1 MKKVLNKIRFDK
13 PFLKFD
19 LKMKLTTLFLLT
31 TLTVMQAG
39 VSYSQK
45 AKLSLNASD
54 MTVGKIIE
62 KIEYTSDYRFV
73 YNVRSVD
80 LDRKIDIRL
89 NDVSMETI
97 LNTIF
102 NNTGTDFKISGS
114 HIILTPKKAPVEKSI
129 AVKKAEIDFIVKG
142 KVTDEK
148 GIPLAGAAVSDNGS
162 GRGVMTDFNGDYQII
177 ASSSETTL
185 AFAYLGFI
193 RQEVK
198 VEGKNVINVVL
209 KENTLQLEGLVLTT
223 GYQNISAEKATGSF
237 SNLKSKDFAE
247 QRLSSLDKILEGR
260 IVGYQDGKIRGTTSM
275 MTGATAPLYV
285 IDGFPVENTRLTP
298 YNTLEENLPSLNLED
313 IETITVLKDAA
324 ASSIYGSRAANGV
337 VVITTKKAKAG
348 KTTVSFSSN
357 LTVTPYRNYTGNL
370 TSSAD
375 IIGLEKGW
383 ADGNPNL
390 KTANAGTYAQSL
402 LNNAVF
408 TSLGMQTILN
418 GYAGKTSM
426 AEMNN
431 RLDALGSQGYKYY
444 DDVARYAK
452 RDQYFLQHNLSLG
465 KATETNAFNAS
476 LTYKSNQLEDIYSEN
491 QTVGLNLKNS
501 TQINSWLSLDLGTYV
516 NYGKGDTQS
525 YNPINASTSTLNT
538 GYKHQPY
545 NQLVNNDGTNF
556 VSTPESRYNSF
567 TLNSIKNYG
576 LYDMNITPMDELG
589 RNLVESKNFLNRT
602 YAKFNVKFS
611 HAFTYNAMFQYEFGS
626 DRASQ
631 LFDKDSYYVRSKVNG
646 LVTIANN
653 KAVYNLPYGDIIK
666 ETNQYS
672 NAYNFRQQLNFNQ
685 TFAEKHDFS
694 AIAGMEIRH
703 SKQEYTDN
711 TRYGY
716 DSQTLGFAPIN
727 QADLLKVY
735 GTVFGGSMS
744 QNDFSL
750 EKELQNRFVSVYGT
764 GGYTYD
770 KRYTVSGSIRWDR
783 SNLWGTDSKYQNKPT
798 WSTGAGWNI
807 DKESFFDVVWVDA
820 IKLRASY
827 GIGGNI
833 AKDSAPYLTAYYN
846 SNSNVGGNQGSVS
859 KRPNPELSWEKTTTT
874 NIGLDFSLFKSRL
887 SGTLDLYNKKGE
899 NLLASSQGIPTE
911 GWGYST
917 YTLNNGQMTNRGIE
931 VSLRGTIVKTP
942 SFSWDAAVLYAYNKN
957 EVDYVNVKAPVYYLQ
972 LDYPQAYPRVGN
984 SFNTIYGYKWAGLS
998 STGIPQVYDASGTAV
1013 KYNPGQ
1019 VDAIEDFGSTVP
1031 THSGSFH
1038 TSANYKNF
1046 SLSALFIYE
1055 LGHKV
1060 RNTFLPMLNN
1070 NYNGAAGGY
1079 VTDIAVVNNHIADR
1093 WMQPGDEA
1101 FTNVPRAVYEYDPE
1115 FNSDS
1120 RTIYSYADINILDAS
1135 NVRLSNVSLAYQMPS
1150 ALMKRVKLDGVRF
1163 NLNAENVYTFAKSR
1177 DAKFLLGG
1185 FTSPSFVLGVNVN
1198 F

>member
-31 TLTVMQAG
+31 TMTVMQAG
-39 VSYSQK
+39 VSYSQI
-45 AKLSLNASD
+45 AKMSFNAND

-62 KIEYTSDYRFV
+62 KIEYTTDYRFV

-80 LDRKIDIRL
+80 LERKIDIRL
-89 NDVSMETI
+89 EDVSIKTI

-102 NNTGTDFKISGS
+102 KDTGTDYKISGS
-114 HIILTPKKAPVEKSI
+114 HIILTPKKAPADKP
-129 AVKKAEIDFIVKG
+129 APVKKEEQDFIVKG
-142 KVTDEK
+142 RVTDEK
-148 GIPLAGAAVSDNGS
+148 GMPLVGAAISDNGS
-162 GRGVMTDFNGDYQII
+162 GRGVQTDFNGEYQII
-177 ASSSETTL
+177 AVNSETTL
-185 AFAYLGFI
+185 AFAYLGFV
-193 RQEVK
+193 RQEIK
-198 VEGKNVINVVL
+198 VAGRSVINVVL
-209 KENTLQLEGLVLTT
+209 KEDTVELGEVVLTT
-223 GYQNISAEKATGSF
+223 GYQNISAEQATGSF
-237 SNLKSKDFAE
+237 SNLKAKDFQE
-247 QRLSSLDKILEGR
+247 QRLNSLDKILEGR

-275 MTGATAPLYV
+275 RGVTTPLYV
-285 IDGFPVENTRLTP
+285 IDGFPVENTKLTP
-298 YNTLEENLPSLNLED
+298 YATIEENVPGLNLED

-337 VVITTKKAKAG
+337 VVITTKKAKSG

-370 TSSAD
+370 TDSGD
-375 IIGLEKGW
+375 IIGLERGW

-390 KTANAGTYAQSL
+390 KTANSATYAQSL
-402 LNNAVF
+402 LTNAVF
-408 TSLGMQTILN
+408 TSQGMQTILN
-418 GYAGKTSM
+418 GYAGKTSIT
-426 AEMNN
+426 EMNS
-431 RLDALGSQGYKYY
+431 RLDELGSQGHKYF
-444 DDVARYAK
+444 DDISKYAK
-452 RDQYFLQHNLSLG
+452 RDQYFMQHNLSLG
-465 KATETNAFNAS
+465 KATENNTFNAS
-476 LTYKSNQLEDIYSEN
+476 LTYKNNQLEDIYSEN
-491 QTVGLNLKNS
+491 ETVGLNLKNS

-516 NYGKGDTQS
+516 NFGKGDTQS
-525 YNPINASTSTLNT
+525 YFASNPNFTSGP
-538 GYKHQPY
+538 GYKYQPY

-556 VSTPESRYNSF
+556 VSTPESRYNAF

-576 LYDMNITPMDELG
+576 LYNMNITPMDELG
-589 RNLVESKNFLNRT
+589 RNLIENKNFLNRT
-602 YAKFNVKFS
+602 YAKFNVKFNK
-611 HAFTYNAMFQYEFGS
+611 AFTYDAMFQYEFGS

-646 LVTIANN
+646 MVTIVNN

-666 ETNQYS
+666 ETNQFS

-703 SKQEYTDN
+703 SKQEYSDN

-735 GTVFGGSMS
+735 GTVFSGYMI
-744 QNDFSL
+744 QDEFSL
-750 EKELQNRFVSVYGT
+750 EKELQNRYVSLYGT
-764 GGYTYD
+764 GGYVYD
-770 KRYTVSGSIRWDR
+770 KRYSLTGSIRWDR
-783 SNLWGTDSKYQNKPT
+783 SNLWGTDSKYQNKPI
-798 WSTGAGWNI
+798 WSAGAAWNI
-807 DKESFFDVVWVDA
+807 DKESFFAVSWVDA
-820 IKLRASY
+820 LKVRGSY
-827 GIGGNI
+827 GIAGNI

-846 SNSNVGGNQGSVS
+846 SNSNVGGNQGTVN

-887 SGTLDLYNKKGE
+887 NGTLDLYNKKGE
-899 NLLASSQGIPTE
+899 DLLASSQGIPTE

-917 YTLNNGQMTNRGIE
+917 YTLNNGEMTNKGIE
-931 VSLRGTIVKTP
+931 VSLRGTIIKTS
-942 SFSWDAAVLYAYNKN
+942 SFSWDAAVLYANNKN
-957 EVDYVNVKAPVYYLQ
+957 KVEYVSVEAPVYYLQ
-972 LDYPQAYPRVGN
+972 LDHAQSFPRVGTNFN
-984 SFNTIYGYKWAGLS
+984 SIYGYKWAGLS

-1013 KYNPGQ
+1013 KYNPAQ
-1019 VDAIEDFGSTVP
+1019 LNAIQDYGSTVP
-1031 THSGSFH
+1031 IHSGSFH
-1038 TSANYKNF
+1038 TSVNYKNF
-1046 SLSALFIYE
+1046 SLSALFVYE
-1055 LGHKV
+1055 LGHKI

-1079 VTDIAVVNNHIADR
+1079 VTDITIVNNRIANR
-1093 WMQPGDEA
+1093 WVQPGDEA

-1135 NVRLSNVSLAYQMPS
+1135 NVRLSNISMAYQMPS
-1150 ALMKRVKLDGVRF
+1150 ALIKRVKLDGVRF
-1163 NLNAENVYTFAKSR
+1163 NLNAENVYTFAKST
-1177 DAKFLLGG
+1177 DAKYLLNG
-1185 FTSPSFVLGVNVN
+1185 FQSPSFVLGVNVN

>member
-1 MKKVLNKIRFDK
+1 MRFDK

-19 LKMKLTTLFLLT
+19 LKMKLTTLFLFTALT
-31 TLTVMQAG
+31 IMHAG
-39 VSYSQK
+39 TTYSQK
-45 AKLSLNASD
+45 AKISFSANN
-54 MTVGKIIE
+54 MTVAKAIE
-62 KIEYTSDYRFV
+62 KLEYTTNYRFV

-80 LDRKIDIRL
+80 LNRII
-89 NDVSMETI
+89 NITENNVPIETL

-102 NNTGTDFKISGS
+102 GNTGTDYKVSGN
-114 HIILTPKKAPVEKSI
+114 HIILMAKKAPEERTV
-129 AVKKAEIDFIVKG
+129 KAEADFIVKG
-142 KVTDEK
+142 RVTDEK
-148 GIPLAGAAVSDNGS
+148 GMPLVGAAISDNGS
-162 GRGVMTDFNGDYQII
+162 GRGVQTDFNGEYQII
-177 ASSSETTL
+177 TVSSETTL
-185 AFAYLGFI
+185 AFAYLGYV
-193 RQEVK
+193 RQEIK
-198 VEGKNVINVVL
+198 VEGRSVINVVL
-209 KENTLQLEGLVLTT
+209 KEDVLELEGVVLKT
-223 GYQNISAEKATGSF
+223 GYQNIDAEKATGSF
-237 SNLKSKDFAE
+237 SNLKAADFKE
-247 QRLSSLDKILEGR
+247 QRLSSIDKILEGR

-275 MTGATAPLYV
+275 TGSTAPLYV

-298 YNTLEENLPSLNLED
+298 YSTLEENLPSLNLED

-324 ASSIYGSRAANGV
+324 ASSIYGARAANGV

-390 KTANAGTYAQSL
+390 KTANASTYAQSL

-465 KATETNAFNAS
+465 KATETNTFNAS
-476 LTYKSNQLEDIYSEN
+476 LTYKNNQLEDIYSEN
-491 QTVGLNLKNS
+491 ETVGLNLKNS

-516 NYGKGDTQS
+516 NFGKGDTQS
-525 YNPINASTSTLNT
+525 YFASNP
-538 GYKHQPY
+538 GYKYQPY
-545 NQLVNNDGTNF
+545 NQLVNADGTNF

-589 RNLVESKNFLNRT
+589 RNLIESKNFLNRT

-611 HAFTYNAMFQYEFGS
+611 NAFTYNAMFQYEFGS

-631 LFDKDSYYVRSKVNG
+631 LFGKDSYYVRSKVNG
-646 LVTIANN
+646 MVTIANN

-672 NAYNFRQQLNFNQ
+672 NAYNFRQQLNFNH

-703 SKQEYTDN
+703 SKQEYNDN

-716 DSQTLGFAPIN
+716 DAQTLGFAPVN
-727 QADLLKVY
+727 QTDLLKVY
-735 GTVFGGSMS
+735 GTVFSGYMS
-744 QNDFSL
+744 QNEFSL

-770 KRYTVSGSIRWDR
+770 KRYTLSGSIRWDR
-783 SNLWGTDSKYQNKPT
+783 SNLWGTDSEYQNKPT
-798 WSTGAGWNI
+798 WSTGAAWNI
-807 DKESFFDVVWVDA
+807 DKESFFDVAWVDGL
-820 IKLRASY
+820 KLRASY

-846 SNSNVGGNQGSVS
+846 SNSNVGGNQGTVS

-874 NIGLDFSLFKSRL
+874 NIGLDFSFFKSRL
-887 SGTLDLYNKKGE
+887 GGTLDLYNKKGE

-917 YTLNNGQMTNRGIE
+917 YTLNNGEMTNKGIE
-931 VSLRGTIVKTP
+931 VTLRGTIIKTP
-942 SFSWDAAVLYAYNKN
+942 SFSWDASVLYAYNKN
-957 EVDYVNVKAPVYYLQ
+957 KVDYVNVKAPVYYLQ
-972 LDYPQAYPRVGN
+972 LDYPQAFPRVGT
-984 SFNTIYGYKWAGLS
+984 SFNSIYGYKWAGLS

-1019 VDAIEDFGSTVP
+1019 IDAIQDFGSTVP

-1055 LGHKV
+1055 LGHKI

-1070 NYNGAAGGY
+1070 VYNGAAGGY
-1079 VTDIAVVNNHIADR
+1079 VTDISVVNNHIADR

-1101 FTNVPRAVYEYDPE
+1101 FTNIPRAVYEYDPE
-1115 FNSDS
+1115 FSSDS

-1135 NVRLSNVSLAYQMPS
+1135 NVRLSNISLAYQMPS
-1150 ALMKRVKLDGVRF
+1150 DIIKRVKLDGVRF

-1177 DAKFLLGG
+1177 DAKYLLNG
-1185 FTSPSFVLGVNVN
+1185 FQSPSFVLGVNVN

>member
-1 MKKVLNKIRFDK
+1 MKKLLNTIRFDN

-31 TLTVMQAG
+31 ALTVMQAG
-39 VSYSQK
+39 VTYSQK
-45 AKLSLNASD
+45 NKISFNANN
-54 MTVGKIIE
+54 MTVAKVIE
-62 KIEYTSDYRFV
+62 KIEYTTDYRFV
-73 YNVRSVD
+73 YNVRFVD
-80 LDRKIDIRL
+80 LNRIIDVNASNTSIE
-89 NDVSMETI
+89 NI
-97 LNTIF
+97 LSTIF
-102 NNTGTDFKISGS
+102 KNTGTDYKVSGN
-114 HIILTPKKAPVEKSI
+114 HIILMAKKAPAEKPVKVE
-129 AVKKAEIDFIVKG
+129 ADFIVKG
-142 KVTDEK
+142 RVTDEK
-148 GIPLAGAAVSDNGS
+148 GMPLVGAAISDNGS
-162 GRGVMTDFNGDYQII
+162 GRGVQTDFNGEYQII
-177 ASSSETTL
+177 TVGSETTL
-185 AFAYLGFI
+185 AFAYLGYV
-193 RQEVK
+193 RQEIK
-198 VEGKNVINVVL
+198 VEGRSLINVVL
-209 KENTLQLEGLVLTT
+209 KEETFQLEGLVLTT
-223 GYQNISAEKATGSF
+223 GYQNITAEKSTGSF
-237 SNLKSKDFAE
+237 SNLKAKDFQE
-247 QRLSSLDKILEGR
+247 QRLSGLDKILEGR

-275 MTGATAPLYV
+275 TGSTVPLYV

-324 ASSIYGSRAANGV
+324 ASSIYGARAANGV

-375 IIGLEKGW
+375 IIGLERGW

-390 KTANAGTYAQSL
+390 KTVNASTYSQSL

-426 AEMNN
+426 AEMNS
-431 RLDALGSQGYKYY
+431 RLDALGAQGYKYY

-452 RDQYFLQHNLSLG
+452 RDQYFMQHNLSLG
-465 KATETNAFNAS
+465 KATETNTFNAS
-476 LTYKSNQLEDIYSEN
+476 LTYKNNQLEDRFSEN
-491 QTVGLNLKNS
+491 ETVGINLRNS
-501 TQINSWLSLDLGTYV
+501 TQINSWLSLDLGTYA
-516 NYGKGDTQS
+516 NFGKGDTQS
-525 YNPINASTSTLNT
+525 YNPINASTSTLNA

-556 VSTPESRYNSF
+556 VSTAASRYNNF
-567 TLNSIKNYG
+567 TLQSIQNYG
-576 LYDMNITPMDELG
+576 LYNMDITPMDEFG
-589 RNLVESKNFLNRT
+589 RNLIESKNFLNRT

-611 HAFTYNAMFQYEFGS
+611 NAFTYNAMFQYEFGS

-631 LFDKDSYYVRSKVNG
+631 LFSKDSYYVRSKVNG
-646 LVTIANN
+646 MVTIANN

-703 SKQEYTDN
+703 SKQEYNDN

-716 DSQTLGFAPIN
+716 DAQTLGFAPVN

-770 KRYTVSGSIRWDR
+770 RRYTLSGSIRWDR
-783 SNLWGTDSKYQNKPT
+783 SNLWGTDSEYQNKPT
-798 WSTGAGWNI
+798 WSTGAAWNI
-807 DKESFFDVVWVDA
+807 NKESFFDAAWVDEL
-820 IKLRASY
+820 KLRASY

-846 SNSNVGGNQGSVS
+846 SNSNVGGNQGTVN

-874 NIGLDFSLFKSRL
+874 NIGLDFSLFKTRL
-887 SGTLDLYNKKGE
+887 SGTFDLYNKKGE
-899 NLLASSQGIPTE
+899 NLLASTQGIPTE

-917 YTLNNGQMTNRGIE
+917 YYINNGEMTNKGVE
-931 VSLRGTIVKTP
+931 VTLRGTIVKTP
-942 SFSWDAAVLYAYNKN
+942 SFSWDASVLYAYNKN

-1019 VDAIEDFGSTVP
+1019 IDAIEDFGSTVP

-1038 TSANYKNF
+1038 TSVNYKNF

-1060 RNTFLPMLNN
+1060 RNTFLPMLNS

-1079 VTDIAVVNNHIADR
+1079 VTDITVVNNHIADR

-1115 FNSDS
+1115 FSSDS

-1135 NVRLSNVSLAYQMPS
+1135 NVRLSNISLAYQMPS
-1150 ALMKRVKLDGVRF
+1150 ALIKKVNLDGIRF

-1177 DAKFLLGG
+1177 DAKYLLNG

>member
-1 MKKVLNKIRFDK
+1 MKKLLNKIRFDK

-39 VSYSQK
+39 VTYSQK
-45 AKLSLNASD
+45 NKISFNANN
-54 MTVGKIIE
+54 MTVSKVIE
-62 KIEYTSDYRFV
+62 KIEYTTDYRFV
-73 YNVRSVD
+73 YNVRFVD
-80 LDRKIDIRL
+80 LNRIVNVDAK
-89 NDVSMETI
+89 NVSMEQI
-97 LNTIF
+97 LNSIF
-102 NNTGTDFKISGS
+102 KNTDTDYKVSGN
-114 HIILTPKKAPVEKSI
+114 HIMLIARKAPVEKP
-129 AVKKAEIDFIVKG
+129 AKEEADFIVKG
-142 KVTDEK
+142 RVTDEK
-148 GIPLAGAAVSDNGS
+148 GMPLVGAAISDNGS
-162 GRGVMTDFNGDYQII
+162 GRGVQTDFNGEYQII
-177 ASSSETTL
+177 TVGSETTL
-185 AFAYLGFI
+185 AFAYLGYV
-193 RQEVK
+193 RQEIK
-198 VEGKNVINVVL
+198 VEGRSVINVAL
-209 KENTLQLEGLVLTT
+209 KEETVQLEGLVLTT
-223 GYQNISAEKATGSF
+223 GYQDITAEKSTGSF
-237 SNLKSKDFAE
+237 SSLKAKDFQE
-247 QRLSSLDKILEGR
+247 QRLSGLDKILEGR

-275 MTGATAPLYV
+275 IGVTAPLYV
-285 IDGFPVENTRLTP
+285 IDGFPVENTKLTP
-298 YNTLEENLPSLNLED
+298 YATIEENLPNLNLED
-313 IETITVLKDAA
+313 IESITVLKDAA
-324 ASSIYGSRAANGV
+324 ASSIYGARAANGV

-348 KTTVSFSSN
+348 KTTISFSSN

-370 TSSAD
+370 TDSAD
-375 IIGLEKGW
+375 IIGLERGW

-390 KTANAGTYAQSL
+390 KTANASTYSQSL
-402 LNNAVF
+402 LNNAVY
-408 TSLGMQTILN
+408 TSQGMQTILN
-418 GYAGKTSM
+418 GYAGNISQ
-426 AEMNN
+426 ADMNN
-431 RLDALGSQGYKYY
+431 RLNQLSSQGYKYY
-444 DDVARYAK
+444 DDVAKYAK
-452 RDQYFLQHNLSLG
+452 RDQYFMQHNLSLG

-476 LTYKSNQLEDIYSEN
+476 LTYKDNQLEDRYSEN
-491 QTVGLNLKNS
+491 QTVGINLKNS
-501 TQINSWLSLDLGTYV
+501 TQINSWLTLDLGTYT
-516 NYGKGDTQS
+516 NFTKGDTQS
-525 YNPINASTSTLNT
+525 YNPINASTNTLNA
-538 GYKHQPY
+538 GYKYQPY

-556 VSTPESRYNSF
+556 VSTAASRYNNF
-567 TLNSIKNYG
+567 TLQSIQNYG
-576 LYDMNITPMDELG
+576 LYSMDITPMDEFG
-589 RNLVESKNFLNRT
+589 RNLIESKNFSNRT

-611 HAFTYNAMFQYEFGS
+611 NAFTYNAMFQYEFAS

-631 LFDKDSYYVRSKVNG
+631 LFDKDSYYVRSEVNG
-646 LVTIANN
+646 MVTIANN

-666 ETNQYS
+666 QTNQFS

-703 SKQEYTDN
+703 SKQEYNDN

-716 DSQTLGFAPIN
+716 DSQTLGFAPVN

-735 GTVFGGSMS
+735 GTVFGGSMT

-750 EKELQNRFVSVYGT
+750 EKELQNRYVSVYGT

-783 SNLWGTDSKYQNKPT
+783 SNLWGTDSKYQNKPI
-798 WSTGAGWNI
+798 WSAGAGWNI
-807 DKESFFDVVWVDA
+807 DKESFFDVAWVDA
-820 IKLRASY
+820 VKLRGSY

-846 SNSNVGGNQGSVS
+846 SNSNVGGNQGTVN

-917 YTLNNGQMTNRGIE
+917 YYINNGQMTNKGIE
-931 VSLRGTIVKTP
+931 TTLRATIIKTP
-942 SFSWDAAVLYAYNKN
+942 SFSWDASVLYAYNKN
-957 EVDYVNVKAPVYYLQ
+957 KVDYVNVKAPVYYLQ
-972 LDYPQAYPRVGN
+972 LDYPNAFPRVGT
-984 SFNTIYGYKWAGLS
+984 SFNSIYGYKWAGLS
-998 STGIPQVYDASGTAV
+998 STGIPQVYDASGNAV

-1019 VDAIEDFGSTVP
+1019 VDAIQDFGTTVP
-1031 THSGSFH
+1031 LHSGSFN
-1038 TSANYKNF
+1038 TSVNYKNF

-1060 RNTFLPMLNN
+1060 RNTFLPILNN
-1070 NYNGAAGGY
+1070 VYNGAAGGY
-1079 VTDIAVVNNHIADR
+1079 VTDISVVNNHIADR

-1115 FNSDS
+1115 FSSDS

-1135 NVRLSNVSLAYQMPS
+1135 NVKLSNISLAYQMPT
-1150 ALMKRVKLDGVRF
+1150 ALIKKVKLDGIRF

>member
-1 MKKVLNKIRFDK
+1 
-13 PFLKFD
+13 
-19 LKMKLTTLFLLT
+19 
-31 TLTVMQAG
+31 MQAG

-45 AKLSLNASD
+45 AKMSFNANN
-54 MTVGKIIE
+54 MTVAKVIE
-62 KIEYTSDYRFV
+62 KLEYTTNYRFV

-80 LDRKIDIRL
+80 LNRTI
-89 NDVSMETI
+89 NVNENNVSIEAI

-102 NNTGTDFKISGS
+102 GNTGTDYKVSGN
-114 HIILTPKKAPVEKSI
+114 HIVLMPKKAPEEK
-129 AVKKAEIDFIVKG
+129 AAEADFIVKG
-142 KVTDEK
+142 RVTDEK
-148 GIPLAGAAVSDNGS
+148 GMPLVGAAISDNGS
-162 GRGVMTDFNGDYQII
+162 GRGVQTDFNGEYQII
-177 ASSSETTL
+177 AVNSETTL
-185 AFAYLGFI
+185 AFAYLGYV
-193 RQEVK
+193 RQEIK
-198 VEGKNVINVVL
+198 VAGRSVINVVL
-209 KENTLQLEGLVLTT
+209 KEDVLELEGVVLRT
-223 GYQNISAEKATGSF
+223 GYQNISAEQATGAF
-237 SNLKSKDFAE
+237 SNLKATEFKE

-260 IVGYQDGKIRGTTSM
+260 IVGYQDGKLRGTTSM
-275 MTGATAPLYV
+275 NGVTTPLYV
-285 IDGFPVENTRLTP
+285 VDGFPVENTKLTP
-298 YNTLEENLPSLNLED
+298 YSTIEENLPSLNLED

-324 ASSIYGSRAANGV
+324 ASSIYGARAANGV
-337 VVITTKKAKAG
+337 IVITTKKAKAG

-370 TSSAD
+370 TDSGD
-375 IIGLEKGW
+375 IIGLERGW

-390 KTANAGTYAQSL
+390 KTATASTYAQSL

-408 TSLGMQTILN
+408 TSLGMQSILN
-418 GYAGKTSM
+418 GYAGNISQ
-426 AEMNN
+426 ADMNS

-444 DDVARYAK
+444 DDIAKYAK

-465 KATETNAFNAS
+465 KATETNSFNAS
-476 LTYKSNQLEDIYSEN
+476 LTYKNNQLEDRYSEN
-491 QTVGLNLKNS
+491 ETIGLNLKNS
-501 TQINSWLSLDLGTYV
+501 TQINSWLSLDLGTYL
-516 NYGKGDTQS
+516 NFGKGDTQNYS
-525 YNPINASTSTLNT
+525 ASNP
-538 GYKHQPY
+538 GYKWQPY

-576 LYDMNITPMDELG
+576 LYSMNLTPMDELG

-602 YAKFNVKFS
+602 FAKFNVKFS
-611 HAFTYNAMFQYEFGS
+611 NAFTYNAMFQYEFGS

-631 LFDKDSYYVRSKVNG
+631 LFDKNSYYVRSKVNG
-646 LVTIANN
+646 MVTIANN

-666 ETNQYS
+666 ETNQFS

-703 SKQEYTDN
+703 SKQEYSDN

-727 QADLLKVY
+727 QSDLLKVY
-735 GTVFGGSMS
+735 GTVFSGYMS
-744 QNDFSL
+744 QNEFSL
-750 EKELQNRFVSVYGT
+750 EKELQNRYVSVYST

-770 KRYTVSGSIRWDR
+770 KRYTVSGSVRWDR
-783 SNLWGTDSKYQNKPT
+783 SNLWGTDSKYQNKPI
-798 WSTGAGWNI
+798 WSAGAGWNI
-807 DKESFFDVVWVDA
+807 DKESFFDVAWVDA
-820 IKLRASY
+820 LKLRGSY

-846 SNSNVGGNQGSVS
+846 SNSNVGGNQGTVN

-874 NIGLDFSLFKSRL
+874 NIGLDFSLFKTRL
-887 SGTLDLYNKKGE
+887 SGTLDFYNKKGQD
-899 NLLASSQGIPTE
+899 LLASTQGIPTE

-917 YTLNNGQMTNRGIE
+917 YYINNGEMTNKGIE
-931 VSLRGTIVKTP
+931 ATLRGTIVKTP
-942 SFSWDAAVLYAYNKN
+942 SFSWDAAILYAYNKN
-957 EVDYVNVKAPVYYLQ
+957 KVDYVNVKAPVYYLQ
-972 LDYPQAYPRVGN
+972 LDYPNAFPRVGK
-984 SFNTIYGYKWAGLS
+984 SFTSIYGYKWAGLS

-1019 VDAIEDFGSTVP
+1019 IDAIQDFGSTVP
-1031 THSGSFH
+1031 THSGSFN
-1038 TSANYKNF
+1038 TSMNYKNF

-1055 LGHKV
+1055 LGHKI

-1070 NYNGAAGGY
+1070 VYNGAAGGY
-1079 VTDIAVVNNHIADR
+1079 VTDISVVNNHIADR

-1101 FTNVPRAVYEYDPE
+1101 FTNIPRAVYEYDPE
-1115 FNSDS
+1115 FSSDS

-1150 ALMKRVKLDGVRF
+1150 AIIKKVKLDGVRF

-1177 DAKFLLGG
+1177 DAKYALGG
-1185 FTSPSFVLGVNVN
+1185 FISPSFVFGVNVN